1 MCSRHVA
8 HSLALELGWWDVDAM
23 LDEMTC
29 KQYLDW
35 LEFYRVRE
43 ERWKAGDSAGRGGS
57 AGYGTGAAGKVQLQR
72 DMLARFGAFQRRQN
86 KRKHR

>member
-1 MCSRHVA
+1 M
-8 HSLALELGWWDVDAM
+8 LDAM
-23 LDEMTC
+23 TC
-29 KQYLDW
+29 RQYLDW

-43 ERWKAGDSAGRGGS
+43 QRWQAGEAAGKGKG
-57 AGYGTGAAGKVQLQR
+57 AGYGTGAAGKAQMQR